1 MFEIISHL
9 MTLLV
14 GTLMYGA
21 SIVVGGVGGIY
32 IIWRI
37 QYGNRNF
44 DLMKYK
50 RIVAYIW
57 VISGSLL
64 FLYLEP
70 EWRPELLTIIE
81 GYEWNSIAFMAEL
94 VECPT
99 CHQKVST
106 NARSCPSC
114 GECKGYPFEKNTE
127 VT

>member
-14 GTLMYGA
+14 ATLMYGA
-21 SIVVGGVGGIY
+21 SVVIGVVGGVY

-37 QYGNRNF
+37 LYENRNF

-70 EWRPELLTIIE
+70 EWRSELLTLLE
-81 GYEWNSIAFMAEL
+81 GYE
-94 VECPT
+94 
-99 CHQKVST
+99 
-106 NARSCPSC
+106 
-114 GECKGYPFEKNTE
+114 
-127 VT
+127 

>member
-14 GTLMYGA
+14 GTFMYGA
-21 SIVVGGVGGIY
+21 SEVVGGVGGIY
-32 IIWRI
+32 IFWRI

-70 EWRPELLTIIE
+70 EWRPELLNILE
-81 GYEWNSIAFMAEL
+81 GYE
-94 VECPT
+94 
-99 CHQKVST
+99 
-106 NARSCPSC
+106 
-114 GECKGYPFEKNTE
+114 
-127 VT
+127 

>member
-1 MFEIISHL
+1 

-21 SIVVGGVGGIY
+21 SVVVGGVGGVGGIY

-70 EWRPELLTIIE
+70 EWRPELLTILE
-81 GYEWNSIAFMAEL
+81 GYE
-94 VECPT
+94 
-99 CHQKVST
+99 
-106 NARSCPSC
+106 
-114 GECKGYPFEKNTE
+114 
-127 VT
+127 

>member
-21 SIVVGGVGGIY
+21 SVVVGGVGGIY

-37 QYGNRNF
+37 QYGNINF

-70 EWRPELLTIIE
+70 EWRPELLNILE
-81 GYEWNSIAFMAEL
+81 GYEWNSIAFKAACDLIFKGKE
-94 VECPT
+94 
-99 CHQKVST
+99 Q
-106 NARSCPSC
+106 PS
-114 GECKGYPFEKNTE
+114 GYTEPLLHLNRLEKKASQN
-127 VT
+127 

>member
-14 GTLMYGA
+14 GTLMYGV
-21 SIVVGGVGGIY
+21 SVEEGGIY

-70 EWRPELLTIIE
+70 EWRPELLTILE
-81 GYEWNSIAFMAEL
+81 GYE
-94 VECPT
+94 
-99 CHQKVST
+99 
-106 NARSCPSC
+106 
-114 GECKGYPFEKNTE
+114 
-127 VT
+127 

>member
-1 MFEIISHL
+1 MFEIISYL

-21 SIVVGGVGGIY
+21 SVVVGGVGGIY
-32 IIWRI
+32 IIWQI

-70 EWRPELLTIIE
+70 EWRPELLTILE
-81 GYEWNSIAFMAEL
+81 GYE
-94 VECPT
+94 
-99 CHQKVST
+99 
-106 NARSCPSC
+106 
-114 GECKGYPFEKNTE
+114 
-127 VT
+127 

>member
-9 MTLLV
+9 MTLLA

-21 SIVVGGVGGIY
+21 SVVVGGVGGIY
-32 IIWRI
+32 IIWQI

-70 EWRPELLTIIE
+70 EWRPELLTILE
-81 GYEWNSIAFMAEL
+81 GYE
-94 VECPT
+94 
-99 CHQKVST
+99 
-106 NARSCPSC
+106 
-114 GECKGYPFEKNTE
+114 
-127 VT
+127 

>member
-1 MFEIISHL
+1 

-21 SIVVGGVGGIY
+21 SVVIGGVGGVY

-37 QYGNRNF
+37 LYENRNF

-70 EWRPELLTIIE
+70 EWRPELLNILE
-81 GYEWNSIAFMAEL
+81 GYE
-94 VECPT
+94 
-99 CHQKVST
+99 
-106 NARSCPSC
+106 
-114 GECKGYPFEKNTE
+114 
-127 VT
+127 

>member
-14 GTLMYGA
+14 GTLMYWA
-21 SIVVGGVGGIY
+21 SVVVGGVGGIY
-32 IIWRI
+32 IIWQI

-70 EWRPELLTIIE
+70 EWRPELLNILE
-81 GYEWNSIAFMAEL
+81 GYEW
-94 VECPT
+94 
-99 CHQKVST
+99 
-106 NARSCPSC
+106 
-114 GECKGYPFEKNTE
+114 
-127 VT
+127 

>member
-21 SIVVGGVGGIY
+21 SVVVGGVY

-50 RIVAYIW
+50 RIVAFIW

-70 EWRPELLTIIE
+70 EWRPELLTILE
-81 GYEWNSIAFMAEL
+81 GYE
-94 VECPT
+94 
-99 CHQKVST
+99 
-106 NARSCPSC
+106 
-114 GECKGYPFEKNTE
+114 
-127 VT
+127 